1 MRYPCNI
8 RMKPTLHFPVLV
20 LKLAIACF
28 MAGASASAEVRPNVI
43 FILADDLG
51 WNDTSLNDGS
61 KFHQTPHLT
70 RLAARGMTFSR
81 AYAASPLCSPTRAS
95 IMTGQTP
102 ARTGITAPSG
112 HLQAVSLKASLRKNP
127 PPGSKVIECES
138 ATRLDTRHV
147 TLAEA
152 LSGAGYATGHFG
164 KWHLGAPPY
173 SPLEQGFEV
182 DVPHWPGPGPA
193 GSFVAPWKYK
203 DFKERTPGEH
213 IEDRMAVEAIS
224 WMEKQKQS
232 GRPFYLN
239 YWQFSVHAPFD
250 AKKKLIDKYKA
261 LANPENPQ
269 HCPTYAAMVES
280 LDDNV
285 GRILDAIDRMGIAD
299 NTIIIFFSDNGGNM
313 YSKVDGTVPTSNAP
327 LRGGKATIFE
337 GGVRV
342 PCVVSWPSM
351 IQAGSKSAEVIQS
364 TDFYP
369 TLLDLLKIEA
379 APGTH
384 FDGISIAPALKGGSL
399 EREAIF
405 TYFPHAPP
413 VPDHLS
419 PAVTVTVGDWKLI
432 RLFHQGENGAH
443 SYQLYNLKEDIGE
456 KNDLAASQ
464 PERVKS
470 LDALITQYLTDSK
483 ALVPTVNPSYDPA
496 KAGARA
502 PRSAKA
508 RKAATADDWKAR
520 ACSAVG
526 RGGALVVTPAGKDPF
541 IAIGT
546 GKQGG
551 PVSFRAKSK
560 SGGKG
565 RVVWLPEPTALDQAA
580 SVEFT
585 LKSGDWTD
593 VTAAMPA
600 AARPGIVR
608 IHLPAADEDVELDW
622 IELSPKAG
630 GRRRWDF

>member
-1 MRYPCNI
+1 
-8 RMKPTLHFPVLV
+8 MKTSFHLPTLV
-20 LKLAIACF
+20 LKLALACL
-28 MAGASASAEVRPNVI
+28 MAGASALGQARPNVI

-70 RLAARGMTFSR
+70 RLAARGMSFSR

-102 ARTGITAPSG
+102 ARTGITSPSG
-112 HLQAVSLKASLRKNP
+112 HLQAVSLKPSLRKNAA
-127 PPGSKVIECES
+127 PGSKVIECES

-164 KWHLGAPPY
+164 KWHLGSPPY
-173 SPLEQGFEV
+173 SPLQHGFEV
-182 DVPHWPGPGPA
+182 DIPHWPGPGPA
-193 GSFVAPWKYK
+193 GSFVAPWKFK
-203 DFKERTPGEH
+203 NFKERTPGEH
-213 IEDRMAVEAIS
+213 IEDRMADEAIS

-337 GGVRV
+337 GGIRV
-342 PCVVSWPSM
+342 PCVVSWPGM
-351 IQAGSKSAEVIQS
+351 IQPGSKSAEVMQS

-369 TLLDLLKIEA
+369 TLLDMLKIDA
-379 APGTH
+379 APDTH

-399 EREAIF
+399 KREAIF

-419 PAVTVTVGDWKLI
+419 PAVTVTAGDWKLI

-443 SYQLYNLKEDIGE
+443 SYQLYNLKDDIGE

-483 ALVPTVNPSYDPA
+483 ALVPAVNPSYNPA
-496 KAGARA
+496 KAVTRT
-502 PRSAKA
+502 PRSARAKKA
-508 RKAATADDWKAR
+508 PAAADWKAR
-520 ACSAVG
+520 ACTAVG
-526 RGGALVVTPAGKDPF
+526 RGGSLVVTPAGKDPF

-546 GKQGG
+546 GKQAG
-551 PVSFRAKSK
+551 PVAFRAKSK

-565 RVVWLPEPTALDQAA
+565 RVVWLPAPSATGKAA
-580 SVEFT
+580 SVEFA
-585 LKSGDWTD
+585 LKSGEWTD
-593 VTAAMPA
+593 VSAAMPA
-600 AARPGIVR
+600 NAQPGILR
-608 IHLPAADEDVELDW
+608 IHLPAAADEVEVDW
-622 IELSPKAG
+622 IEFSPKKG
-630 GRRRWDF
+630 SSRRWDF